1 MQFMCAQALT
11 HVSNELADKS
21 KLADEEEALVIC
33 RLLVY
38 LWRGQLPLGRDKGG
52 SLAIP
57 ACNKQHNRTLFIK
70 KKYIVSSRIWTT
82 KIFSMQ
88 CKFTKRLNEC

>member
-1 MQFMCAQALT
+1 MYAQALT
-11 HVSNELADKS
+11 HISNELADKS
-21 KLADEEEALVIC
+21 KLAEEEETLVIW

-57 ACNKQHNRTLFIK
+57 ACDKQHNITLFIK
-70 KKYIVSSRIWTT
+70 KKINWDLECNV
-82 KIFSMQ
+82 FSMQ
-88 CKFTKRLNEC
+88 CKFTKHFNEC

>member
-1 MQFMCAQALT
+1 MQFMFAPALT

-21 KLADEEEALVIC
+21 KLSDEEEALVIC

-70 KKYIVSSRIWTT
+70 KNT
-82 KIFSMQ
+82 
-88 CKFTKRLNEC
+88 LNHLGFAALRYFLCNVNLLSV